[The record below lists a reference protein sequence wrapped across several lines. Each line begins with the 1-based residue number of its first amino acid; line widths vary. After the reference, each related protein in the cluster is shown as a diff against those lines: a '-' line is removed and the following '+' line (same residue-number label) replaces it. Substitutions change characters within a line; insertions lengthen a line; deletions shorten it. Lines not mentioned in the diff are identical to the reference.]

1 MMKQR
6 LQDIPDNQ
14 GDTPLHLAI
23 RNGNIEMVQ
32 VLMKYDSDPGLKNN
46 KGRTCFDEAELI
58 KDEGVRKAIL
68 EALG

>member
-6 LQDIPDNQ
+6 LQDIPDNN
-14 GDTPLHLAI
+14 GDTPLHLAV
-23 RNGNIEMVQ
+23 RNASLEMVS
-32 VLMKYDSDPGLKNN
+32 VLMKYDSDPSLQNN
-46 KGRTCFDEAELI
+46 KGNTCFDEAELI